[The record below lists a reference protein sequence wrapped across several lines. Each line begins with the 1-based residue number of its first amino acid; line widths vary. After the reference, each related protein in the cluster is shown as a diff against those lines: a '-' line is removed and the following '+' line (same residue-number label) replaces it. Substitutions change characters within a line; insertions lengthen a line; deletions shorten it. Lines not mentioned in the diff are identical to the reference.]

1 MKKVL
6 LLLMAMM
13 MSFSA
18 LCFASNGSDLDA
30 EAKIVDQFLTG
41 KDYNKVVGHMDPEWS
56 KNFSEEQYKNMFA
69 SMEKDMG
76 KLKEKDL
83 RVFQVIKD
91 GNVLRYAAKYEKAP
105 LMEIIA
111 VFKNVNGK
119 ISMMQFMVLDPNEQT
134 NQQQGQTSA
143 PAAK

>member
-6 LLLMAMM
+6 LLLMSMLL
-13 MSFSA
+13 SFSA
-18 LCFASNGSDLDA
+18 LCYASDGSDLDA
-30 EAKIVDQFLTG
+30 EARIVDQFLAG
-41 KDYNKVVGHMDPEWS
+41 KEYKKVVGYMDPEWS

-69 SMEKDMG
+69 SMEKDLG
-76 KLKEKDL
+76 KLQEKDL
-83 RVFQVIKD
+83 RIFQMIKD

-119 ISMMQFMVLDPNEQT
+119 IAMMQFMVLDPNEQSEG
-134 NQQQGQTSA
+134 QKAQGKKA
-143 PAAK
+143 DAK

>member
-6 LLLMAMM
+6 LLLMSMLL
-13 MSFSA
+13 SFSA
-18 LCFASNGSDLDA
+18 LCFASDGSDLDA

-41 KDYNKVVGHMDPEWS
+41 QEYKKVVGHMDAEWS

-69 SMEKDMG
+69 NMEKELG
-76 KLKEKDL
+76 KLQEKDL
-83 RVFQVIKD
+83 RIFQMIKD

-105 LMEIIA
+105 MMEIIA

-119 ISMMQFMVLDPNEQT
+119 ISMLQFMVLDPNEQPAEE
-134 NQQQGQTSA
+134 QGKKA
-143 PAAK
+143 NAK

>member
-6 LLLMAMM
+6 LLLMSMLL
-13 MSFSA
+13 SFSA
-18 LCFASNGSDLDA
+18 LCFASDGSDLDA

-41 KDYNKVVGHMDPEWS
+41 QEYKKVVGHMDAEWS

-69 SMEKDMG
+69 NMEKELG
-76 KLKEKDL
+76 KLQEKDL
-83 RVFQVIKD
+83 RIFQMIKD

-105 LMEIIA
+105 MMEIIA

-119 ISMMQFMVLDPNEQT
+119 ISMLQFMVLDPNEQLAAE
-134 NQQQGQTSA
+134 QGKKA
-143 PAAK
+143 NAK